1 MRVLVTG
8 GSGQV
13 GCDLVAHCSA
23 AGDEVIAPTRDLLD
37 ITRRDSVFSAI
48 TSVRPDVVVNCAAWT
63 AVDACE
69 SDHDRAYSTNALAV
83 RWIREA
89 CESSGAHLVHLS
101 TDYVFDGE
109 RAEPYR
115 EWDRPDPRSV
125 YGRSKLAGEHE
136 AGPSAT
142 VVRSSW
148 ICGASGNNMVRTVL
162 RLVETHDRL
171 SFVDDQRGCPT
182 FSADLAPVLR
192 RLAVERR
199 SGIHHVTNAGAVSWY
214 EFVVAIVTA
223 VGLDPQM
230 VQAIATADLQPP
242 RPAPRPA
249 NGVLDNAVLRLAGM
263 EPMRHFAEPLAE
275 LIAVLGGR

>member
-1 MRVLVTG
+1 MRVLITG

-13 GCDLVAHCSA
+13 GADLVAHCTR
-23 AGDEVIAPTRDLLD
+23 AGDEVVAPARDLLD
-37 ITRRDSVFSAI
+37 IARRDSVMSVI

-69 SDHDRAYSTNALAV
+69 SDHDRAYGTNALAV

-89 CESSGAHLVHLS
+89 CELSGAHLVHLS
-101 TDYVFDGE
+101 TDYVFNGE
-109 RAEPYR
+109 QVDPYR

-125 YGRSKLAGEHE
+125 YGASKLAGESE

-148 ICGASGNNMVRTVL
+148 ICGANGNNMVRTVL

-192 RLAVERR
+192 RLGLERR
-199 SGIHHVTNAGAVSWY
+199 SGIHHVTNTGAVSWY
-214 EFVVAIVTA
+214 EFVVAIVA
-223 VGLDPQM
+223 AIGRDPQM
-230 VQAIATADLQPP
+230 VHPIATADLQPP

-249 NGVLDNAVLRLAGM
+249 NSVLDNAVMRLAGM
-263 EPMRHFAEPLAE
+263 TPMRPFTEPLAE
-275 LIAVLGGR
+275 LIDVLTSR